1 MEMTMEAIQAR
12 RAYQRKYRKRNRER
26 INSQRR
32 KWQSRNRE
40 KAREYNQRYWQKIA
54 EENQNLRASYAEF
67 GIDETKLN
75 ELQEIVRSGRY
86 DDLVESA
93 AVKVGED
100 VSEYILMSVRE
111 NMSFDRMRIK
121 WELRDIPQIPCSRTS
136 FYAKRRLFFH
146 YLDEAL
152 RELDAE
158 RGESDG
164 RREQYGSAKS

>member
-1 MEMTMEAIQAR
+1 MTIEAIKAR
-12 RAYQRKYRKRNRER
+12 RAYQRKYRKKNKER

-32 KWQSRNRE
+32 KWQSENRE

-54 EENQNLRASYAEF
+54 EENQNLRASFAEF
-67 GIDETKLN
+67 GIDGTRLN
-75 ELQEIVRSGRY
+75 ELQEIVRSRKY

-93 AVKVGED
+93 ALKTGKD

-121 WELRDIPQIPCSRTS
+121 WELRDIEQIPCSRTS

-152 RELDAE
+152 RVLDAE
-158 RGESDG
+158 REESDE
-164 RREQYGSAKS
+164 RREQYGPAKG

>member
-1 MEMTMEAIQAR
+1 MTMEAIEAR
-12 RAYQRKYRKRNRER
+12 RNYQRKYRRKNRER

-32 KWQSRNRE
+32 KWQSENRE
-40 KAREYNQRYWQKIA
+40 KVRGYNQRYWQKIA
-54 EENQNLRASYAEF
+54 EENQNLRASLAEF
-67 GIDETKLN
+67 GIDKTRLN
-75 ELQEIVRSGRY
+75 ELQDIVRSGEY

-93 AVKVGED
+93 AVKVDED

-121 WELRDIPQIPCSRTS
+121 WELRDILQIPCSRTS

-158 RGESDG
+158 REESDE
-164 RREQYGSAKS
+164 RKEQYGPAKS

>member
-1 MEMTMEAIQAR
+1 MTVEAMEAR
-12 RAYQRKYRKRNRER
+12 RAYQRKYRRKNRER

-32 KWQSRNRE
+32 KWQSENRE

-67 GIDETKLN
+67 GIDETRLN

-111 NMSFDRMRIK
+111 NISFDRMRIK
-121 WELRDIPQIPCSRTS
+121 WELRDIEQIPYSRTS

-146 YLDEAL
+146 YLDEVL
-152 RELDAE
+152 RVLDAE
-158 RGESDG
+158 REESDE
-164 RREQYGSAKS
+164 RREQYGPAKG

>member
-1 MEMTMEAIQAR
+1 MTIEAIKAR
-12 RAYQRKYRKRNRER
+12 RAYQRKYRKKNRER

-32 KWQSRNRE
+32 KWQSENRE

-54 EENQNLRASYAEF
+54 EENQNLRASFAEF
-67 GIDETKLN
+67 GIDGTRLN
-75 ELQEIVRSGRY
+75 ELQEIVRSRKY

-93 AVKVGED
+93 ALKTGKD

-121 WELRDIPQIPCSRTS
+121 WELRYVERIPCSGTS
-136 FYAKRRLFFH
+136 FYAKRRIFFH

-152 RELDAE
+152 RVLDAE
-158 RGESDG
+158 REESDE
-164 RREQYGSAKS
+164 RRE